1 MADFATWVTA
11 AEEGLRWTSG
21 TFMKAY
27 EANRMNLIDIALEA
41 DIVATAILALMAE
54 AEEWS
59 GTPSELY
66 EDLKGKVPDYERRS
80 NAWPKGA
87 NVLSGRLIRS
97 QTFLRK
103 KGIEI
108 ERSKSGSRNI
118 TIRWIGRNPAEP
130 AEEHNPQPPVQPESQ
145 ERLKEVSAEECE
157 RFDFPFMSATIEEH
171 GPALKP
177 SIENDDIVEGEI

>member
-1 MADFATWVTA
+1 M
-11 AEEGLRWTSG
+11 EE
-21 TFMKAY
+21 
-27 EANRMNLIDIALEA
+27 
-41 DIVATAILALMAE
+41 V
-54 AEEWS
+54 EEWS

-80 NAWPKGA
+80 NAWPRGA

-118 TIRWIGRNPAEP
+118 TIRRFGRKPVEP
-130 AEEHNPQPPVQPESQ
+130 AEELNPQPPVQPESQ
-145 ERLKEVSAEECE
+145 EGLKEVSAEECE
-157 RFDFPFMSATIEEH
+157 RFDFPVMPAIIEEH
-171 GPALKP
+171 GPAMEPAP
-177 SIENDDIVEGEI
+177 SIEWDTGKFKKPLPAKDEDIVEGEI